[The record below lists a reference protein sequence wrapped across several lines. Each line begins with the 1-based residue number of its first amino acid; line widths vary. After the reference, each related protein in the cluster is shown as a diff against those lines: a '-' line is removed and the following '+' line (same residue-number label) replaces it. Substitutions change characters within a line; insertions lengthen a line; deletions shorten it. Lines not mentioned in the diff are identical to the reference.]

1 MGRPI
6 KVLKLSTSDRLALE
20 EGYKFSQKPSYSR
33 RCHII
38 LLKSKSFSSEQ
49 IADIFDIS
57 KQSVNNWV
65 KRFESKGLEGLSTK
79 PGQGRPSILN
89 KIEDAEKVKEIV
101 KMERQRLK
109 LAKATLE
116 AELNKEFSMKTLH
129 RFLKLLAVP
138 ISESA

>member
-6 KVLKLSTSDRLALE
+6 KVLQLSASDRVSLE
-20 EGYKFSQKPSYSR
+20 EGYKFSPKPSYSR
-33 RCHII
+33 RCHIV
-38 LLKSKSFSSEQ
+38 LLKNKSFSSEQ
-49 IADIFDIS
+49 IAEIFDIS

-65 KRFESKGLEGLSTK
+65 KRFESKGLEGLKTK

-116 AELNKEFSMKTLH
+116 TELNKEFSMKTLH